1 MITQKVDKITQS
13 LIRKKKWRETYLL
26 NVLQIVVSPH
36 RMHYGTA
43 LWARK
48 ILCFLTWPIWR
59 FSQPLWEAPIAFEGE
74 KEGKKKSKWHRTHF
88 FLWLE
93 TQRKEFPTIPNIF
106 SNSLCKKPKDLINK
120 MELVYSISYWYPSKF
135 IFLINSSS
143 SQTQLNQN
151 KS

>member
-1 MITQKVDKITQS
+1 MKGNLPSQCFANS
-13 LIRKKKWRETYLL
+13 GF
-26 NVLQIVVSPH
+26 SPQN
-36 RMHYGTA
+36 A
-43 LWARK
+43 LWHGIVGKEDFVLYHVTHLK
-48 ILCFLTWPIWR
+48 IFSATLRSTHCFWR
-59 FSQPLWEAPIAFEGE
+59 W
-74 KEGKKKSKWHRTHF
+74 KRRKKKSKWHRTHF

-120 MELVYSISYWYPSKF
+120 TELVYSISYWYPSKF